1 MDDQTLLAEVQA
13 EIKAVEAKL
22 EAVEA
27 KLEVVEAAIVH
38 AREMQDEGEVAAQRR
53 REGHL
58 HKKEEYLHKKE
69 EQLREEKLLLLKR
82 QPGAWLSHVV
92 GCGVRHVRGVHEGAY
107 VT

>member
-53 REGHL
+53 
-58 HKKEEYLHKKE
+58 KEEYLHKKE
-69 EQLREEKLLLLKR
+69 EQLREEKLLLLKC

-92 GCGVRHVRGVHEGAY
+92 GCGVRHVLSAELCV
-107 VT
+107 